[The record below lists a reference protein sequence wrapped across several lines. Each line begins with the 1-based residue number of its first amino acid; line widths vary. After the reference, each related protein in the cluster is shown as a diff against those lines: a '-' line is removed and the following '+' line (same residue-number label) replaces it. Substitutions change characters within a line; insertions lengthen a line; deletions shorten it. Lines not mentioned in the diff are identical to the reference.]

1 MTKSTLDHPV
11 APSRMAVSSESA
23 SGVGCRRYPPGTLV
37 DPLPSADASLP
48 DDDDA
53 LWPTLGDTPADKRF
67 HMP

>member
-1 MTKSTLDHPV
+1 
-11 APSRMAVSSESA
+11 MAVSSESA